1 MGYKV
6 HRKRRYY
13 SRRKSPYTKVLGW
26 VLVAAIVVPAGFFGA
41 KWLSGGKIEMPTVA
55 LPTTTTVGST
65 VSTTVTTAPAP
76 VTVSSQFRGFS
87 LPYTALLDA
96 TTLKDAAVKAAAAGF
111 NCAVIELK
119 DKDGNLYYATQTQA
133 GLTAAAATADAVSL
147 TVLTE
152 AFATLKEA
160 GIAPIPLLYA
170 FEDTKAPQNLPAAKV
185 TVAGHAD
192 WMWYDGDPQKGGRPW
207 LNPYADAA
215 QTYITA
221 LAEELQT
228 AGAGAIML
236 DGVYF
241 PTQTAQSDFTAG
253 GDASLTKGQVLEK
266 FVSRMDTLC
275 DVPVLLRCSVNAA
288 LGNNTAGYDTNPLS
302 LGAAAVLADARV
314 SHLGDKLAIE
324 GEMLAV
330 SAQTLTDVLPRLQD
344 ALEKRAEAQ
353 SEVSRPATVLL
364 LEGDTVAAQLQA
376 LRTADADTSYFVYQ
390 KDGNYDFA
398 ALSHTTT

>member
-41 KWLSGGKIEMPTVA
+41 KWLSGGKVEMPAVA
-55 LPTTTTVGST
+55 PPTASTVGST
-65 VSTTVTTAPAP
+65 ASTTVTTAPPAA
-76 VTVSSQFRGFS
+76 TASSQLCGFS
-87 LPYTALLDA
+87 LPYTALS
-96 TTLKDAAVKAAAAGF
+96 DAATLQDTAQKAAAAGF
-111 NCAVIELK
+111 NCVVVELK
-119 DKDGNLYYATQTQA
+119 DKDGNLYYATQTEV
-133 GLTAAAATADAVSL
+133 GRTAAAATADAVSL
-147 TVLTE
+147 SALTE
-152 AFATLKEA
+152 AFAVLKQA
-160 GIAPIPLLYA
+160 GITPMPLLYA
-170 FEDTKAPQNLPAAKV
+170 FEDTKAPHTLPAAKV
-185 TVAGHAD
+185 TVAGHTD

-221 LAEELQT
+221 LVEELQT
-228 AGAGAIML
+228 AGAGALML

-241 PTQTAQSDFTAG
+241 PTQTAQSDFTSA
-253 GDASLTKGQVLEK
+253 GDATLTKGQVLEK
-266 FVSRMDTLC
+266 FMSRVDTLC
-275 DVPVLLRCSVNAA
+275 DIPVLLRCSANAA

-314 SHLGDKLAIE
+314 SLLGDKLAVE
-324 GEMLAV
+324 GEMLSV
-330 SAQTLTDVLPRLQD
+330 SAQTMTDVLPRLQD
-344 ALEKRAEAQ
+344 ALEKRAAAQ
-353 SEVSRPATVLL
+353 PETSRPAALLL
-364 LEGDTVAAQLQA
+364 LEGDTLAAQLQA
-376 LRTADADTSYFVYQ
+376 LCTADADASYFVYT

>member
-55 LPTTTTVGST
+55 PPTMSTAGST
-65 VSTTVTTAPAP
+65 VSTTVTTAPPA
-76 VTVSSQFRGFS
+76 VTASSQFRGFS
-87 LPYTALLDA
+87 LPYTALSD
-96 TTLKDAAVKAAAAGF
+96 TGTLKDTAAAAADAGF
-111 NCAVIELK
+111 NCVLIELK
-119 DKDGNLYYATQTQA
+119 DKDGNLYYATQTEV

-147 TVLTE
+147 STLTE
-152 AFATLKEA
+152 AFAVFKEA
-160 GIAPIPLLYA
+160 GIAPMPLLYA
-170 FEDTKAPQNLPAAKV
+170 FEDTKAPYTLPAAKV
-185 TVAGHAD
+185 TVAEHAD

-221 LAEELQT
+221 LVEELQT
-228 AGAGAIML
+228 AGAGAMLL

-241 PTQTAQSDFTAG
+241 PTQTAQSDFTSA
-253 GDASLTKGQVLEK
+253 GDASLTKGQVLQN
-266 FVSRMDTLC
+266 FVSRVDTLC
-275 DVPVLLRCSVNAA
+275 DIPVLLRCSANAA

-302 LGAAAVLADARV
+302 LGTAAVLADARV
-314 SHLGDKLAIE
+314 SLLGEKLAVE
-324 GEMLAV
+324 GEMLAIT
-330 SAQTLTDVLPRLQD
+330 AQTFTDVLPRLQD
-344 ALEKRAEAQ
+344 ALQKRASAQ
-353 SEVSRPATVLL
+353 PENSRPAAFLL
-364 LEGDTVAAQLQA
+364 LEGDTLAAQLQA
-376 LRTADADTSYFVYQ
+376 LRTADADASYIVYT

>member
-13 SRRKSPYTKVLGW
+13 SRRKSPYTKALGW
-26 VLVAAIVVPAGFFGA
+26 VLVAAIVIPAGFFGA
-41 KWLSGGKIEMPTVA
+41 KWLSGGKVEMPTVA
-55 LPTTTTVGST
+55 PSANTTTGST
-65 VSTTVTTAPAP
+65 VSTTVTTAPPA

-96 TTLKDAAVKAAAAGF
+96 AALKDTAQKAAAAGF

-119 DKDGNLYYATQTQA
+119 DKDGNLYYATGTEA

-147 TVLTE
+147 SALTE
-152 AFATLKEA
+152 AFAVLKQA

-170 FEDTKAPQNLPAAKV
+170 FEDIKAPYTLPAAKV
-185 TVAGHAD
+185 TVAGHTD

-221 LAEELQT
+221 LAEELQM
-228 AGAGAIML
+228 AGAGALML

-241 PTQTAQSDFTAG
+241 PTQTAQSDFTSA
-253 GDASLTKGQVLEK
+253 GDATLTKGQVLEK
-266 FVSRMDTLC
+266 FMSRVDTLC
-275 DVPVLLRCSVNAA
+275 DIPVLLRCSANAA
-288 LGNNTAGYDTNPLS
+288 LGNHTAGYDTNPLS

-314 SHLGDKLAIE
+314 SLLGEKLAVE

-330 SAQTLTDVLPRLQD
+330 SAQTITDVLPRLQD
-344 ALEKRAEAQ
+344 ALQKRAAAQ
-353 SEVSRPATVLL
+353 PENSRPAALLL
-364 LEGDTVAAQLQA
+364 LEGDTLAAQVQA
-376 LRTADADTSYFVYQ
+376 LRTANADTSYFVYT